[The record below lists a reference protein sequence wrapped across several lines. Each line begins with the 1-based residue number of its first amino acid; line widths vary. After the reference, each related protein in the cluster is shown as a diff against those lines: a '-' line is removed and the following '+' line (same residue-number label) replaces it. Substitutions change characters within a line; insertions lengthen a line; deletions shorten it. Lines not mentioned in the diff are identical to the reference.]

1 MADLDLD
8 ARLDELFA
16 EEPKDFTATR
26 DALVRDL
33 KAADRAE
40 EAAEV
45 KALRKPTVAV
55 AAVNRVARTHADQV
69 AALVEIGA
77 ELAALQAVA
86 RPDRD
91 ELRDLTRQ
99 RRTLLLQLTEYA
111 AATTERP
118 DGARSSITA
127 TLDTASL
134 DDALRDDLQRG
145 RLTQELSPATRFV
158 LGDDAPSAPRPAS
171 RATKRTAPP
180 PRDELAARRARAEL
194 ETARERAD
202 DAEESARARRRRHR
216 SNRAPRGRAPSH
228 RRPGSRPGRRPRRAC
243 RAQAR
248 RARRAASR
256 ESRAHR
262 TGPRHVGAPRR
273 RTRGRR
279 LVREVTITGS

>member
-1 MADLDLD
+1 M
-8 ARLDELFA
+8 
-16 EEPKDFTATR
+16 R

-33 KAADRAE
+33 KAADRAG
-40 EAAEV
+40 EATEV

-55 AAVNRVARTHADQV
+55 AAVNRVARTHAHQV
-69 AALVEIGA
+69 AALVEIGT
-77 ELAALQAVA
+77 ELAALQADA

-99 RRTLLLQLTEYA
+99 RRTLLLQLTEHA

-158 LGDDAPSAPRPAS
+158 LGDDAPSTPRRGAARHETGCAAATR
-171 RATKRTAPP
+171 RAGGTTS
-180 PRDELAARRARAEL
+180 ARRARDGSG
-194 ETARERAD
+194 TRRRRRGVR
-202 DAEESARARRRRHR
+202 ARARRRRHR
-216 SNRAPRGRAPSH
+216 SDRAPRGRASSH
-228 RRPGSRPGRRPRRAC
+228 RRPRGRPGRRPRRAR

-248 RARRAASR
+248 RARRTASR

-279 LVREVTITGS
+279 LGRELTAARAIRGS

>member
-16 EEPKDFTATR
+16 SEPKDFTATR

-77 ELAALQAVA
+77 ELAALQADA

-99 RRTLLLQLTEYA
+99 RRTLLQQLTEHA

-134 DDALRDDLQRG
+134 DDALRAELLRG
-145 RLTQELSPATRFV
+145 RLTQELAPATRFV
-158 LGDDAPSAPRPAS
+158 LGDDAPSAPRPAT
-171 RATKRTAPP
+171 RATKRTAP

-194 ETARERAD
+194 EAAQERVD
-202 DAEESARARRRRHR
+202 DAEESPASTPRPPPKRPSASTPRTVTSPTSRPPWPTPAPNSPSSSAPSATRNVPRVARRTERD
-216 SNRAPRGRAPSH
+216 RATSALHAAERAVD
-228 RRPGSRPGRRPRRAC
+228 GSAER
-243 RAQAR
+243 
-248 RARRAASR
+248 
-256 ESRAHR
+256 
-262 TGPRHVGAPRR
+262 
-273 RTRGRR
+273 
-279 LVREVTITGS
+279 